1 MKPCIHIAT
10 LLLSSLMI
18 SGCTAIAIVDTVAT
32 TTVKAGGAVIGTAI
46 DVTRAGVRAVTSS
59 DAADQDT
66 PADDQTNA
74 DQERQD

>member
-1 MKPCIHIAT
+1 MKPCIHILT
-10 LLLSSLMI
+10 LLLSSVIL

-59 DAADQDT
+59 DTADSDA
-66 PADDQTNA
+66 PADDPTKA
-74 DQERQD
+74 DQEKRD